1 MLNQLYKII
10 STPSIITEYT
20 YHPVLYIT
28 VTTQIANY
36 AKCCMFANT
45 VTLNEGFDTVY
56 YHIIDKYKSA
66 MKLQQS
72 DSLKYNI

>member
-1 MLNQLYKII
+1 
-10 STPSIITEYT
+10 
-20 YHPVLYIT
+20 
-28 VTTQIANY
+28 
-36 AKCCMFANT
+36 MFANT

-56 YHIIDKYKSA
+56 YDIIDKYKSA